1 MATGLR
7 DSKDERWR
15 WGLLLLVIALS
26 GLYLANM
33 DGWLMDDDEGAA
45 FYEAWRLEEG
55 ERPGVDF
62 LAEQQP
68 LFLLAGSGAISLF
81 GRDPGFL
88 RALSAVQV
96 LAGAL
101 LLSVVVFRLFGDRT
115 AALSLGLILTSSMV
129 FEQAH
134 LFRPDGMMLGWEMAG
149 LAFILIAVN
158 GKRRRWWAVAG
169 SCYAVA
175 VLWKLFGVFPLVGLA
190 IYFLDRLRREP
201 ENRIATLK
209 DSVAFGV
216 PFLLLGIGVSVV
228 LYGILGFY
236 YPEALA
242 YHAAMER
249 DIAIWLR
256 TGRNLIVFLLF
267 FWVGIVFLFFWP
279 LWFVNR
285 RSAWQQRE
293 EIRLLLWQ
301 LPSLLLFSIVPRP
314 IHVRY
319 FLYLIPVFS
328 LLLASQV
335 ELTLTEISKQFTAV
349 ARYKLLL
356 VLMVVVLAALTA
368 RPDLVTLVTRHE
380 SDTVALANYVAQETQ
395 TDDVV
400 LSDYATINFLAN
412 RPSIYEVPAIAGG
425 QIESGAV
432 TAAGLVDRIE
442 ESGVEMVLV
451 HVAKGNPTPHQL
463 VNLDDY
469 EGFRHYLDQWF
480 SLVTVFDRNGQ
491 LIEVYKRRDQAND

>member
-1 MATGLR
+1 
-7 DSKDERWR
+7 
-15 WGLLLLVIALS
+15 
-26 GLYLANM
+26 
-33 DGWLMDDDEGAA
+33 
-45 FYEAWRLEEG
+45 
-55 ERPGVDF
+55 
-62 LAEQQP
+62 
-68 LFLLAGSGAISLF
+68 
-81 GRDPGFL
+81 
-88 RALSAVQV
+88 
-96 LAGAL
+96 
-101 LLSVVVFRLFGDRT
+101 
-115 AALSLGLILTSSMV
+115 
-129 FEQAH
+129 
-134 LFRPDGMMLGWEMAG
+134 
-149 LAFILIAVN
+149 
-158 GKRRRWWAVAG
+158 
-169 SCYAVA
+169 
-175 VLWKLFGVFPLVGLA
+175 
-190 IYFLDRLRREP
+190 
-201 ENRIATLK
+201 
-209 DSVAFGV
+209 
-216 PFLLLGIGVSVV
+216 
-228 LYGILGFY
+228 
-236 YPEALA
+236 
-242 YHAAMER
+242 MER